1 MAISTTVYNWLQDHH
16 VDYDVL
22 AHSHS
27 SSSMQTAI
35 AAHIPARQLA
45 KAVVLKDPA
54 GHHFMAVVPAA
65 NRVRMHE
72 LRDMLADD
80 LQLVSEQELSDIFPD
95 CETGAVPALGQPYGI
110 DMIWDDE
117 LQQTSDV
124 YLEGGDHEQ
133 LIHLDRQVF
142 ESLMLESQ
150 HGDISEAMT
159 F

>member
-1 MAISTTVYNWLQDHH
+1 MAISSSVYNWLQEHH

-22 AHSHS
+22 EHSHS
-27 SSSMQTAI
+27 SSSLQTAI
-35 AAHIPARQLA
+35 AARVPARQLA

-54 GHHFMAVVPAA
+54 GRHTMAVVPAA
-65 NRVRMHE
+65 NRLRMHE
-72 LRDMLADD
+72 LRDLMADD

-95 CETGAVPALGQPYGI
+95 CETGAVPALGQAYGV

-117 LQQTSDV
+117 LQHVEDI
-124 YLEGGDHEQ
+124 YMEGGDHEQ